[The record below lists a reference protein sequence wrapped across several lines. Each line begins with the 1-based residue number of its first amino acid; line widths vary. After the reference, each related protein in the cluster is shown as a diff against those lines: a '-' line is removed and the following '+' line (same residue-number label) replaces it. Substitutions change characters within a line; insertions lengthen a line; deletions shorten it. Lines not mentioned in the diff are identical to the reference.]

1 MRVLVVSDSHGMI
14 GRLGNILMAAEAEG
28 PLDAVIH
35 LGDGYCDLDEFAQN
49 GLPPRYQVAGNCD
62 CGRVPIDYPEIL
74 LEDIS
79 GVRIYM
85 THGHRQGV
93 KFFLSKLVADGQRC
107 CANVILYGHTHEADC
122 RRLEDGCWIMNPGS
136 AGYGFSAGIIQI
148 NGKDAITCK
157 LVRPSDLEE

>member
-1 MRVLVVSDSHGMI
+1 MKILVLSDSHGVLYFM
-14 GRLGNILMAAEAEG
+14 RQCMDVLR
-28 PLDAVIH
+28 PDAVIH
-35 LGDGYCDLDEFAQN
+35 LGDMVRDADALSAEYPGARF
-49 GLPPRYQVAGNCD
+49 YQVAGNCD

-122 RRLEDGCWIMNPGS
+122 RRMEDGCWIMNPGS

-148 NGKDAITCK
+148 NGKDAVTCK